1 MVNNKII
8 TAIIKIQTE
17 MDKLI
22 IGINKRLLQQLK
34 KLTTDNPKNLI
45 CKAIIM
51 NVNSV
56 TNSQFIK
63 TTIQF
68 VKIGTAKVIGRRLAR
83 MYISKIIMEGDATHV
98 I

>member
-1 MVNNKII
+1 
-8 TAIIKIQTE
+8 
-17 MDKLI
+17 
-22 IGINKRLLQQLK
+22 
-34 KLTTDNPKNLI
+34 
-45 CKAIIM
+45 M

-68 VKIGTAKVIGRRLAR
+68 VKIGTVKVIGRRLAR
-83 MYISKIIMEGDATHV
+83 MYISKIITEGDATHV